1 MEMLAVFRDLSLMWL
16 IFLTLIAV
24 LPFGVL
30 FFFAVKGM
38 IRLRQL
44 AKTYLPIGQ
53 EKARFI
59 AAKTEEISQKV
70 ANPFIQAEAKAAQ
83 ANGIKKAILRRKES

>member
-16 IFLTLIAV
+16 ILLTLIAV
-24 LPFGVL
+24 LPFGVI
-30 FFFAVKGM
+30 FFLAVRGM

-53 EKARFI
+53 EKARLV
-59 AAKTEEISQKV
+59 AAKTEEISHKV

-83 ANGIKKAILRRKES
+83 ASGITKAILRRKES